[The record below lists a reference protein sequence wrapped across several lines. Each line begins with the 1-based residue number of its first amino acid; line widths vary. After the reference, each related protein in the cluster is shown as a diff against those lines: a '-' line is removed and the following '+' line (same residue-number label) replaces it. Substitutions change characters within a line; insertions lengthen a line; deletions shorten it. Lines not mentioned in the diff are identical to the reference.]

1 MNINHY
7 YVVIMRKI
15 TFIIF
20 LILPLSIIAQVGIET
35 TTPTKTLDVNGEMRV
50 RFTSSNLNEP
60 AAKDSILVVD
70 NFGNVNRTSSKKVV
84 NSYLKTVVKGKFSSS
99 SVVNL
104 SLISNKVTIPFDAVD
119 FDINSEFN
127 TTTNT
132 FTAKQDG
139 IYSIKIQIKSDATVG
154 IATNFGVAIS
164 KNGSII
170 SRNNFANISL
180 LSTNVTPPIR
190 SLESLV
196 QLNTGDTINFNIV
209 SDLISVSILGTSE
222 DCFFTIQQIR

>member
-1 MNINHY
+1 MK
-7 YVVIMRKI
+7 KI
-15 TFIIF
+15 TFIALF
-20 LILPLSIIAQVGIET
+20 LLPLSIIAQVGIET
-35 TTPTKTLDVNGEMRV
+35 TTPTRTLDVNGEMRV

-84 NSYLKTVVKGKFSSS
+84 NSYLKTVIKGKFSSS
-99 SVVNL
+99 SIVSL
-104 SLISNKVTIPFDAVD
+104 SLISSKVVIPFDAVD

-127 TTTNT
+127 TSTNT

-139 IYSIKIQIKSDATVG
+139 IYTIKIQIKSDATVG
-154 IATNFGVAIS
+154 VATNFGVAIS
-164 KNGSII
+164 KNGTIT
-170 SRNNFANISL
+170 SRNSFANISL

-190 SLESLV
+190 SLETLV
-196 QLNTGDTINFNIV
+196 QLTTGDTINFNIV
-209 SDLISVSILGTSE
+209 SDLINVSILGTSE

>member
-1 MNINHY
+1 M
-7 YVVIMRKI
+7 KKKLL
-15 TFIIF
+15 IILF
-20 LILPLSIIAQVGIET
+20 ILPISILAQVGIET
-35 TTPTKTLDVNGEMRV
+35 TSPTKTLDVNGEMRV
-50 RFTSSNLNEP
+50 RITSTNLNEP

-70 NFGNVNRTSSKKVV
+70 NLGNINRTSSKKVV

-99 SVVNL
+99 SVINL
-104 SLISNKVTIPFDAVD
+104 SLISSKALIPFDAVE
-119 FDINSEFN
+119 FDINTEFN
-127 TTTNT
+127 TSTNT

-154 IATNFGVAIS
+154 AATNFGVAIS

-170 SRNNFANISL
+170 SRNSFANISL

>member
-1 MNINHY
+1 M
-7 YVVIMRKI
+7 KKKLL
-15 TFIIF
+15 IILF
-20 LILPLSIIAQVGIET
+20 ILPISILAQVGIET
-35 TTPTKTLDVNGEMRV
+35 TSPTKTLDVNGEMRV
-50 RFTSSNLNEP
+50 RITSTNLNEP

-70 NFGNVNRTSSKKVV
+70 NLGNINRTSSKKVV

-99 SVVNL
+99 SVINL
-104 SLISNKVTIPFDAVD
+104 SLISSKALIPFDAVE

-127 TTTNT
+127 TSTNT

-154 IATNFGVAIS
+154 AATNFGVAIS

-170 SRNNFANISL
+170 SRNSFANISL

>member
-1 MNINHY
+1 
-7 YVVIMRKI
+7 MRKI

-35 TTPTKTLDVNGEMRV
+35 TRPTKTLDVNGEMRV

>member
-1 MNINHY
+1 M
-7 YVVIMRKI
+7 KKKLL
-15 TFIIF
+15 IILF
-20 LILPLSIIAQVGIET
+20 ILPISILAQVGIET
-35 TTPTKTLDVNGEMRV
+35 TSPTKTLDVNGEMRV
-50 RFTSSNLNEP
+50 RITSTNLNDP

-70 NFGNVNRTSSKKVV
+70 NLGNINRTSSKKVV

-99 SVVNL
+99 SVINL
-104 SLISNKVTIPFDAVD
+104 SLISSKALIPFDAVE

-127 TTTNT
+127 TSTNT

-154 IATNFGVAIS
+154 AATNFGVAIS

-170 SRNNFANISL
+170 SRNSFANISL

>member
-1 MNINHY
+1 MF
-7 YVVIMRKI
+7 RLQGASKI
-15 TFIIF
+15 FQHLEHF
-20 LILPLSIIAQVGIET
+20 LPLAFL
-35 TTPTKTLDVNGEMRV
+35 TKTLTW
-50 RFTSSNLNEP
+50 FTSSNLNEP

>member
-1 MNINHY
+1 MKN
-7 YVVIMRKI
+7 KLL
-15 TFIIF
+15 IILF
-20 LILPLSIIAQVGIET
+20 ILPISILAQVGIET
-35 TTPTKTLDVNGEMRV
+35 TSPTKTLDVNGEMRV
-50 RFTSSNLNEP
+50 RITSTNLNEP

-70 NFGNVNRTSSKKVV
+70 NLGNINRTSSKKVV

-99 SVVNL
+99 SVINL
-104 SLISNKVTIPFDAVD
+104 SLISSKALIPFDAVE
-119 FDINSEFN
+119 FDINTEFN
-127 TTTNT
+127 TSTNT

-154 IATNFGVAIS
+154 AATNFGVAIS

-170 SRNNFANISL
+170 SRNSFANISL